1 MLELRGV
8 TKRYG
13 ERTAVESVSIKVEA
27 GTVVAVIG
35 PNGAGKSTTF
45 RLISGLLYPDAGQI
59 LWDGQD
65 LHKAMPAELRGFLP
79 EQCGLYQSLEVE
91 PLLYYWAR
99 LRKMDRAAIPSAVD
113 RWISRFDLGSK
124 RRLQVRQLS
133 KGNQQ
138 KVQLAACLIHSPK
151 LLVLDEPF
159 SGLDPVSQD
168 LVSGVLREQ
177 AVNGAAILISA
188 HQLGLIE
195 RLADTVMLMRA
206 GRLVDMPAF
215 GRSGCRIGDAAER
228 TIRVH
233 VRPGVPLVLD
243 MLPPHQIGDP
253 DDNQVLITFPAMTL
267 GEFTRCLS
275 MLAATDGVIDL
286 EFSAP
291 DLHRTY
297 VRSLSTHSNEGSD
310 GSPHS

>member
-1 MLELRGV
+1 VLELRGV

-13 ERTAVESVSIKVEA
+13 DMVAVESVSMKVEA
-27 GTVVAVIG
+27 GTVAAVIG
-35 PNGAGKSTTF
+35 PNGAGKSTAF

-59 LWDGQD
+59 LWDGRE
-65 LHKAMPAELRGFLP
+65 LHEAMPAELRAFLP

-91 PLLYYWAR
+91 PLLRYWAR
-99 LRKMDRAAIPSAVD
+99 LRKMQKAAIPSAVD
-113 RWISRFDLGSK
+113 GWISRFGLGSK
-124 RRLQVRQLS
+124 RRSLVRQLS

-138 KVQLAACLIHSPK
+138 KVQLAACLMHAPK
-151 LLVLDEPF
+151 LIVLDEPF

-206 GRLVDMPAF
+206 GRLVDMQAF
-215 GRSGCRIGDAAER
+215 GRSSSRIGDSAER

-253 DDNQVLITFPAMTL
+253 DGNQVLITFAAMTL

-286 EFSAP
+286 EFSRP

-297 VRSLSTHSNEGSD
+297 VRSLSTHFKEGPD
-310 GSPHS
+310 GSPRS